1 MSELFKRSLEKEGLY
16 PEMSSVLRD
25 GEVQNQAWRTE
36 RLQKNRYVSDPTINR
51 NSQLSLI
58 KSLPIQSQGN
68 RSHGSNRKDVGR
80 CLRC

>member
-1 MSELFKRSLEKEGLY
+1 MSELFKRSLEKEGLD

-68 RSHGSNRKDVGR
+68 RSHGRKDVSR
-80 CLRC
+80 CLHC